1 MMIGYGVL
9 GCGSRTYVKREE
21 RSVMNELEQL
31 YIPQL
36 QLLKPASLV
45 RDETRC
51 YASFDGTVCNGDF
64 IAVKADKGCLITR
77 SRLQLVSDLE
87 LPEHHFRSLCIMG
100 RTPEYTYGVPDD
112 EVGTR
117 DERDCIVSV
126 FIQPK
131 VGRTRLFRRG
141 GNVEVTRITYLPSYF
156 DAIDLPFVG
165 NFEKMATM
173 VPELDSELLSLHL
186 RGLLGE
192 LDFDA
197 AQKPSG
203 TYYYRSKALEALCLV
218 MDMVAATGYRAA
230 SGGSADDLRFARQVM
245 EIVDASLD
253 HMPSIRELSERLYV
267 GHTYLCET
275 FKNVTG
281 MTVGAYAR
289 SRRIEMA
296 KDLLRDPA
304 LSIKQVA
311 RRVGFETMGGFAASF
326 KQSEGITPRQYR
338 MVKMVPGSE
347 HPAPFSL
354 RQQR

>member
-1 MMIGYGVL
+1 MHH
-9 GCGSRTYVKREE
+9 
-21 RSVMNELEQL
+21 
-31 YIPQL
+31 
-36 QLLKPASLV
+36 
-45 RDETRC
+45 
-51 YASFDGTVCNGDF
+51 GT
-64 IAVKADKGCLITR
+64 
-77 SRLQLVSDLE
+77 
-87 LPEHHFRSLCIMG
+87 H
-100 RTPEYTYGVPDD
+100 PEYTYGVPEDA
-112 EVGTR
+112 VGTR

-126 FIQPK
+126 FIQPN

-186 RGLLGE
+186 RSLLGE

-230 SGGSADDLRFARQVM
+230 SGDTPDDLRFARQVM
-245 EIVDASLD
+245 DIVDASLD

>member
-1 MMIGYGVL
+1 
-9 GCGSRTYVKREE
+9 
-21 RSVMNELEQL
+21 
-31 YIPQL
+31 
-36 QLLKPASLV
+36 
-45 RDETRC
+45 
-51 YASFDGTVCNGDF
+51 
-64 IAVKADKGCLITR
+64 
-77 SRLQLVSDLE
+77 
-87 LPEHHFRSLCIMG
+87 MG
-100 RTPEYTYGVPDD
+100 RTPEYTYGVPEDA
-112 EVGTR
+112 VGTR
-117 DERDCIVSV
+117 DEKDYIVSV
-126 FIQPK
+126 FIQPN

-186 RGLLGE
+186 RSLLGE

-218 MDMVAATGYRAA
+218 MDMVAATGYRNA
-230 SGGSADDLRFARQVM
+230 SGGTPDDLRFARQVM
-245 EIVDASLD
+245 DIVDASLD

-289 SRRIEMA
+289 TRRIEMA
-296 KDLLRDPA
+296 KALLRDPK

-311 RRVGFETMGGFAASF
+311 RRVGFETTGGFAASF

-338 MVKMVPGSE
+338 TVKMVPGSE

-354 RQQR
+354 HQQR

>member
-141 GNVEVTRITYLPSYF
+141 GNVEVTRITYLPSYV

-203 TYYYRSKALEALCLV
+203 TYYYRSKALEALCHV
-218 MDMVAATGYRAA
+218 MDMVASVGNLSSQGNTPD
-230 SGGSADDLRFARQVM
+230 SLRFVRQVM
-245 EIVDASLD
+245 DVVDSSLSD
-253 HMPSIRELSERLYV
+253 VPSIRELSERFYM

-275 FKNVTG
+275 FKSVTG
-281 MTVGAYAR
+281 MTIGAYVR
-289 SRRIEMA
+289 KRRLELA
-296 KDLLRDPA
+296 KSLLRKPE
-304 LSIKQVA
+304 LSIKQIA
-311 RRVGFETMGGFAASF
+311 RRVGFETMGGFAAAF
-326 KQSEGITPRQYR
+326 KQSEGMTPRQYR
-338 MVKMVPGSE
+338 ILNA
-347 HPAPFSL
+347 APNTMGIP
-354 RQQR
+354 QRL